1 VEDWDRHDEMLM
13 GLVYR
18 ARWDERFRKEAHENP
33 REALARYSYYLT
45 EAEMDAVMAFYN
57 DVKDLSDAELNERLA
72 GLADPITKA
81 APRGA

>member
-1 VEDWDRHDEMLM
+1 MEDWDRHDEMLM

-18 ARWDERFRKEAHENP
+18 ARWDEQFRKEIHENP
-33 REALARYSYYLT
+33 RAALAGYGYYLT

-72 GLADPITKA
+72 GLADPITKP

>member
-1 VEDWDRHDEMLM
+1 MEDWDRHDEMLM

-57 DVKDLSDAELNERLA
+57 DVKDLSDAELNERLTR
-72 GLADPITKA
+72 LADPITEP

>member
-18 ARWDERFRKEAHENP
+18 ARWDEQFRKKVHKNP
-33 REALARYSYYLT
+33 REALAEYSYYLT

-57 DVKDLSDAELNERLA
+57 EVKDLSDAELNKKLA
-72 GLADPITKA
+72 GLADEITEP

>member
-1 VEDWDRHDEMLM
+1 VEDRDRHDEMIM

-18 ARWDERFRKEAHENP
+18 ARWDERFRKEFHENP
-33 REALARYSYYLT
+33 REALATYSYYLT

-72 GLADPITKA
+72 GLADPITEP